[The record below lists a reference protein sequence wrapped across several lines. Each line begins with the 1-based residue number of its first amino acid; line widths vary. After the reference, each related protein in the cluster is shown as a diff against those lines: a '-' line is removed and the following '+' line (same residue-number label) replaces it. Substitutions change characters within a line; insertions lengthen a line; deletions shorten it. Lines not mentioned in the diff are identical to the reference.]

1 MKSPRSSSPSSRG
14 SPRSELRSPPPEGAG
29 ALGRPGGAPA
39 RPVSWYREP
48 WPWFLAAGPLIV
60 VVASMATTVLAVKSD
75 DGVVATDYYKQG
87 LLVNQR
93 LPKDG
98 VTMPHLA
105 ATVALAASGEVRI
118 HPEAGDPPGEFLRVT
133 LYHPASG
140 VRETLTL
147 ARRDD
152 GDFSGTLHEPR
163 SGRWIATVE
172 SSAWPLPTTM
182 LERGREVRVATSS
195 SIR

>member
-1 MKSPRSSSPSSRG
+1 MRNPRSSSPG
-14 SPRSELRSPPPEGAG
+14 SNR
-29 ALGRPGGAPA
+29 A
-39 RPVSWYREP
+39 RTVPWYREP

-60 VVASMATTVLAVKSD
+60 VVACMATTVLAVKSD
-75 DGVVATDYYKQG
+75 DGIVASDYYKQG

-98 VTMPHLA
+98 VATPHVA
-105 ATVALAASGEVRI
+105 ATLALGAGGELRVR
-118 HPEAGDPPGEFLRVT
+118 PEAGDPQGDFLRVT

-140 VRETLTL
+140 VREPLTL

-152 GDFSGTLHEPR
+152 GDFGGTLKEPR

-172 SSAWPLPTTM
+172 SASWPLPVAM
-182 LERGREVRVATSS
+182 IERGGEVRVATSS

>member
-1 MKSPRSSSPSSRG
+1 MKNPRSSSRSS
-14 SPRSELRSPPPEGAG
+14 SSQSLP
-29 ALGRPGGAPA
+29 
-39 RPVSWYREP
+39 WYREP
-48 WPWFLAAGPLIV
+48 WPWLLAAGPLIV
-60 VVASMATTVLAVKSD
+60 VVASMATTVIAVKSD
-75 DGVVATDYYKQG
+75 DGMVANDYYKQG

-93 LPKDG
+93 LPKEG
-98 VTMPHLA
+98 VTTPHVA
-105 ATVALAASGEVRI
+105 ATVSLGAGGEVRI
-118 HPEAGDPPGEFLRVT
+118 RPEAGDPQGDFLRVA

-152 GDFSGTLHEPR
+152 GAFAGTLKDAR

-172 SSAWPLPTTM
+172 SAGWALPVAM
-182 LERGREVRVATSS
+182 VDRGGEARVATSS

>member
-1 MKSPRSSSPSSRG
+1 MKSPRSSSRSSSG
-14 SPRSELRSPPPEGAG
+14 SPRSELRSK
-29 ALGRPGGAPA
+29 
-39 RPVSWYREP
+39 VWYREP
-48 WPWFLAAGPLIV
+48 WPWILAAGPLIV

-75 DGVVATDYYKQG
+75 DGMVASDYYKQG

-98 VTMPHLA
+98 VTTPHVA
-105 ATVALAASGEVRI
+105 ATVSLTASGDVRI
-118 HPEAGDPPGEFLRVT
+118 LPEAGEPQGNFLRVT

-152 GDFSGTLHEPR
+152 GGFAGTLDAARP
-163 SGRWIATVE
+163 GRWIATVE
-172 SSAWPLPTTM
+172 SAAWPLPTTM
-182 LERGREVRVATSS
+182 LERGSEVRVATSS